1 MAIDEQVSGFISD
14 LTERDGYPPF
24 SDAKLVALGDADSCV
39 LIVDDDVIR
48 AVGAIAEHT
57 HDDGTKHV
65 AAETAVH
72 WSMRYPEFEEAVL
85 GATLDLAGSR
95 EPVSVWSMRPSLDRA
110 LEEKGF
116 EVARTLAYLVVDLP
130 VKVVDESRSGHLVIR
145 TFTPGDVSDLVDL
158 NTSAFR
164 GHREAAT
171 LTSGDV
177 EALCREPWFDPQG
190 LILVEDAAGLAG
202 FCWTRVHPN
211 GDGEI
216 YRIGVAS
223 ERQGSGVGRVALQEG
238 FNYLAAQ
245 PEVTRGTLW
254 VDTANEKAMHLYES
268 TGMVRER
275 VNREFVRR

>member
-1 MAIDEQVSGFISD
+1 MAIDEEVFEFISD

-24 SDAKLVALGDADSCV
+24 SDAKLRALDDADSCV
-39 LIVDDDVIR
+39 LIVGDGVIN
-48 AVGAIAEHT
+48 AVGAIAEHA
-57 HDDGTKHV
+57 HDDGAKHI

-72 WSMRYPEFEEAVL
+72 WSMRYQAFEEAVL

-95 EPVSVWSMRPSLDRA
+95 EPVSAWSMRPSLDRA
-110 LEEKGF
+110 LEERGF

-130 VKVVDESRSGHLVIR
+130 VNVVDESRSPHVVIR
-145 TFTPGDVSDLVDL
+145 TFTPSDVADLVAL
-158 NTSAFR
+158 NASAFR

-171 LTSGDV
+171 LTPDDV
-177 EALCREPWFDPQG
+177 ERMRGEPWFDAQG
-190 LILVEDAAGLAG
+190 LILVEDGAGLAG
-202 FCWTRVHPN
+202 FCWTKVHPN

-245 PEVTRGTLW
+245 PNVTRGSLW
-254 VDTANEKAMHLYES
+254 VDTANEKAMRLYES
-268 TGMVRER
+268 TGMASER
-275 VNREFVRR
+275 TNREFVRR

>member
-24 SDAKLVALGDADSCV
+24 SDAKLRSLGDADSSV
-39 LIVDDDVIR
+39 LIVDDGVIR

-57 HDDGTKHV
+57 HDDGTRHI

-72 WSMRYPEFEEAVL
+72 WSVRYPAFEEAVL
-85 GATLDLAGSR
+85 DATLDLAGSR

-130 VKVVDESRSGHLVIR
+130 VNVVDESRSLHLVVR
-145 TFTPGDVSDLVDL
+145 TFTPGDVSALVDL
-158 NTSAFR
+158 NASAFR

-171 LTSGDV
+171 LTPGDV
-177 EALCREPWFDPQG
+177 ERLCGEPWFDAHG
-190 LILVEDAAGLAG
+190 LMFVEDGAGLAG

-216 YRIGVAS
+216 YRIGVAT
-223 ERQGSGVGRVALQEG
+223 ERQGTGVGRVALQEG
-238 FNYLAAQ
+238 FNYLAAR
-245 PEVTRGTLW
+245 PDVTRGSLW
-254 VDTANEKAMHLYES
+254 VDTANEKAMRLYES
-268 TGMVRER
+268 TGMARECM
-275 VNREFVRR
+275 NREFVRR